1 MGLGKISR
9 ISCILCQHCKK
20 ANTAECNALCPSYI
34 AMHGASG
41 DSGRVGAAN
50 IPKDYRH
57 VIVSTSPAKE
67 AQAKA
72 YKLIS
77 SYISTFKRQFK
88 DGDQIKSLYLYSESP
103 GTGKTTTAAAI
114 ANEYLILH
122 FIGSLQRGEQPQQR
136 PVFFFDVNEWQQLYN
151 GFNRPGIPQEI
162 AEGAATEYYRWEQY
176 AKTTDFVVFDDIGV
190 RKATEGFR
198 ADLHSVINY
207 RVSNRLPA
215 VYTSNIHFDDLSEVF
230 DERLADRIREQC
242 ALIAFEGVSKRG
254 LR

>member
-1 MGLGKISR
+1 MSLI
-9 ISCILCQHCKK
+9 CILRPYCKK
-20 ANTAECNALCPSYI
+20 KDTAECNILCPSYI

-41 DSGRVGAAN
+41 DNGRVGAAN
-50 IPKDYRH
+50 IPKDYRN
-57 VIVSTSPAKE
+57 ITLATSPARE
-67 AQAKA
+67 AQAKV
-72 YKLIS
+72 YKLVEA
-77 SYISTFKRQFK
+77 YVGTFKRQFE
-88 DGDQIKSLYLYSESP
+88 DERIKSLYLYSESP
-103 GTGKTTTAAAI
+103 GTGKTTTATAI

-162 AEGAATEYYRWEQY
+162 AEGAATEYYRWEQH

-215 VYTSNIHFDDLSEVF
+215 VYTSNIHSDDLSKVF

-242 ALIAFEGVSKRG
+242 ALIEFEGDSKRG